1 MLPVPLVLWQ
11 VGFRKRLPWHL
22 GIYVLLLFVVAA
34 LEVTV
39 IMMAASLE
47 NHNLLKW
54 GWPVPTMGWAWLDRV
69 DYRLDDKPWDSGNL
83 GWSSPLTE
91 VDPAH
96 FMNWT
101 YETIAVTSGLVSLA
115 WWGLALLVAARA
127 FRATR
132 AVEREAAAWWRGE
145 GP

>member
-1 MLPVPLVLWQ
+1 MIV
-11 VGFRKRLPWHL
+11 
-22 GIYVLLLFVVAA
+22 
-34 LEVTV
+34 
-39 IMMAASLE
+39 MAASLE
-47 NHNLLKW
+47 NQNLLKW

-69 DYRLDDKPWDSGNL
+69 DYRLARQNPDSGNL

-91 VDPAH
+91 VDPAR

-101 YETIAVTSGLVSLA
+101 YETITVASGLVSLA

-132 AVEREAAAWWRGE
+132 EVEREADALSRGE